1 MVRAGLLCLL
11 LAASVG
17 AEDPF
22 VPLQMDGNS
31 AILDRNSARRDW
43 VKVTN
48 QRMEMT
54 GKTLRVALE
63 DGGATAV
70 ILVKGVEKPRHAR
83 PILTG
88 KGEYAQLFQSVKA
101 LGFTRLVARNPDTLK
116 QWAARLE
123 QGKPI
128 LED

>member
-22 VPLQMDGNS
+22 VPLQMDG
-31 AILDRNSARRDW
+31 NSARRDW